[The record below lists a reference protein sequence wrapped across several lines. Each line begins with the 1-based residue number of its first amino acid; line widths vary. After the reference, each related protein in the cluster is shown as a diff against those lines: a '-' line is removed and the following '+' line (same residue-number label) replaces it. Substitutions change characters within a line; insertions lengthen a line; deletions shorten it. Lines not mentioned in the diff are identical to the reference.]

1 MTSNTEP
8 NAGRQR
14 PNPATPL
21 DQGISLARAGDHVL
35 ARAVFR
41 RMIHSDPY
49 DEDAW
54 LWLAWV
60 AEDREHSLR
69 YLQEAAAL
77 LPESARIAE
86 ATRWAR
92 SELGIDDA
100 DAGRPSEHPLAAR
113 LQGIVRRLRPDA
125 PTQPARPAPT
135 TTTRPERAPAAG
147 ASPRP
152 TAPARDS
159 LGAAHHPLT
168 TARPSLDASRLSGV
182 AQRAGQGMAQAFG
195 EIKSR
200 VPSSTISDPIRNRIR
215 SSAVPVA
222 SVLATVAMLAFVI
235 LGIVHARSGG
245 SAVHADELPP
255 PAADATPTPTTE
267 ERLSPLWVQVEVAW
281 NRQAWSDAITAL
293 ERIREID
300 PRNVQA
306 RQRLAEACYHDGL
319 HLVSANEMEQAQA
332 RLDTAIRLDAGNSD
346 LQKARRKVA
355 MYMDGLDAY
364 WVRDW
369 ARAVETLKRVYG
381 IDPDFRDARVMLG
394 QAYYGY
400 GVELQ
405 EERRWEES
413 KNCLEK
419 SLELLPEHPEAQ
431 VHLAEVL
438 DAITPPRRIEVSLS
452 EQLVTAFEN
461 HQPIKVFT
469 VCTGRATAPTT
480 AGRYEVLD
488 KIPNAYGSR
497 WDIFMPWWLGI
508 YWAGGSENGFHGL
521 PVTRAGVTIWHDR
534 LGDPCSYGCIVLD
547 TPDAIWL
554 YEWAEVGTVVL
565 VKR

>member
-1 MTSNTEP
+1 MTSTIEP
-8 NAGRQR
+8 NADRQR
-14 PNPATPL
+14 PSHATPL
-21 DQGISLARAGDHVL
+21 EQGISLARAGDHVL

-77 LPESARIAE
+77 LPESSRIAE

-92 SELGIDDA
+92 SELGLDA
-100 DAGRPSEHPLAAR
+100 DGERASASPLAAR
-113 LQGIVRRLRPDA
+113 LQGIVRRLKPDV
-125 PTQPARPAPT
+125 PARP
-135 TTTRPERAPAAG
+135 ERPAAG
-147 ASPRP
+147 HVTERRPVATAPSPRP
-152 TAPARDS
+152 APQS
-159 LGAAHHPLT
+159 HEAADAPRRPLT
-168 TARPSLDASRLSGV
+168 VARPAIDAARLGGV
-182 AQRAGQGMAQAFG
+182 AQRAGQGMAHALG

-200 VPSSTISDPIRNRIR
+200 VPASATIADPIRHRLR

-222 SVLATVAMLAFVI
+222 SVVATVAMLAFVI
-235 LGIVHARSGG
+235 LGITQARSGG
-245 SAVHADELPP
+245 GAVHADELPP
-255 PAADATPTPTTE
+255 PGVDATPTPTTE
-267 ERLSPLWVQVEVAW
+267 ERLRPLWVQVEVAW
-281 NRQAWSDAITAL
+281 NRQAWSDAIAAL

-300 PRNVQA
+300 PRNVEA

-319 HLVSANEMEQAQA
+319 QLVNANEMEQAKA
-332 RLDTAIRLDAGNSD
+332 RLDAAIRLDAGNSD

-369 ARAVETLKRVYG
+369 ARSVETLKRVYA

-405 EERRWEES
+405 EERRWDES

-431 VHLAEVL
+431 TRLAEVL

-452 EQLVTAFEN
+452 DQLVTVYEN
-461 HQPIKVFT
+461 HEPIRVFT
-469 VCTGRATAPTT
+469 VCTGRASAPTT
-480 AGRYEVLD
+480 PGRYEVLD
-488 KIPNAYGSR
+488 KIPNAYGSK

-521 PVTRAGVTIWHDR
+521 PVTRAGVTVWHDR
-534 LGDPCSYGCIVLD
+534 LGSPCSYGCIVLD

-554 YEWAEVGTVVL
+554 YEWVEVGTVVF
-565 VKR
+565 VRR

>member
-1 MTSNTEP
+1 MTSDNEP

-14 PNPATPL
+14 PSPATPL
-21 DQGISLARAGDHVL
+21 EQGISLARAGDHVL

-69 YLQEAAAL
+69 YLQEAAVL
-77 LPESARIAE
+77 LPESSRIAE

-92 SELGIDDA
+92 AELGLDGDDA
-100 DAGRPSEHPLAAR
+100 ARSAAHPITAR
-113 LQGIVRRLRPDA
+113 LQGLLRRLQPETPSQADRPRAAA
-125 PTQPARPAPT
+125 PK
-135 TTTRPERAPAAG
+135 PAATPAAREATAAPRRPTG
-147 ASPRP
+147 IPRP
-152 TAPARDS
+152 TLES
-159 LGAAHHPLT
+159 
-168 TARPSLDASRLSGV
+168 SRLSGV
-182 AQRAGQGMAQAFG
+182 AQRAGQAVVQALG
-195 EIKSR
+195 GIASR
-200 VPSSTISDPIRNRIR
+200 VPPSAALTNPIHSRLR

-222 SVLATVAMLAFVI
+222 SVLATIAMLAFVI
-235 LGIVHARSGG
+235 LGITHARGSGG
-245 SAVHADELPP
+245 AVRAAELPP
-255 PAADATPTPTTE
+255 PAANATPTPTTE
-267 ERLSPLWVQVEVAW
+267 ERLRPLWVPVEVAW
-281 NRQAWSDAITAL
+281 NRQAWSDALDAL

-300 PRNVQA
+300 PRNVEA
-306 RQRLAEACYHDGL
+306 RQRLAEACYHEGMR
-319 HLVSANEMEQAQA
+319 LVAANEMEQAQA
-332 RLDTAIRLDAGNSD
+332 RLDAAIRLDGGNSD

-369 ARAVETLKRVYG
+369 ARAVETLKRVYA
-381 IDPDFRDARVMLG
+381 IDPEFRDARVMLG

-400 GVELQ
+400 GVQLQ

-419 SLELLPEHPEAQ
+419 SLELLPEHPDAQ
-431 VHLAEVL
+431 VRLAEVL
-438 DAITPPRRIEVSLS
+438 DAITPPRRIEVSLKD
-452 EQLVTAFEN
+452 QLVTVYEN
-461 HQPIKVFT
+461 HEPIKVFT
-469 VCTGRATAPTT
+469 VCTGRASAPTT
-480 AGRYEVLD
+480 PGRYEIQS
-488 KIPNAYGSR
+488 KIPNAYGSK

-521 PVTRAGVTIWHDR
+521 PKTRAGVTIWQDR
-534 LGDPCSYGCIVLD
+534 LGVPCSYGCIVLD

-554 YEWAEVGTVVL
+554 YEWAEMGTVVF
-565 VKR
+565 VRR